1 MSDFPLSQR
10 LLDRVIWRMYAV
22 RLARR
27 SFVWFVVAASLY
39 AVALLT
45 ARLTGLITDV
55 YTPQTLW
62 FIPATALAMGLITTR
77 RPNVEAAARRTD
89 TGQGTKD
96 LFLTL
101 TMLDRCSGDY
111 KPLVGRDAEQRA
123 KALKADAVVPFD
135 WQKPSILGGLVAPA
149 VIGVLALGI
158 VFLPS
163 LDPFAVQAQA
173 KEQETLAQRV
183 AQTRKE
189 TETRKTLLTQQK
201 DLDNENSE
209 EVAEA
214 LERLQADFQKM
225 RKDQKIPNATRLA
238 ENQKQLGEKWRKL
251 NAEQLK
257 DLMNEGELDQ
267 RFGGEE
273 AEQLREW
280 QRELQQGSSESM
292 EQAIEELKEDL
303 QELAKTDDPVERS
316 EVMRKIEKQLREMS
330 DFATDKAGSPQMAAA
345 LQRALDQMEAMQNSE
360 SAEIEAEA
368 LEALQESLDL
378 TQMEAQD
385 LAQAARDMKSLE
397 EALRLISMA
406 KQLNSEEQLDGENAE
421 GAQTLE
427 DYAAMY
433 EQMMSEM
440 TGESNFEG
448 EGFGEGGEAPE
459 DDSVQTDFVDETSKS
474 AIQKGRILLSMKTKG
489 MSDSGEAQKEYRQ
502 ALDDVKQGVAE
513 AIEAEEIPP
522 GYVEAI
528 QTYFDKIE
536 TVDPALN
543 EPAAEAAVPE

>member
-1 MSDFPLSQR
+1 MSDFPQSAR
-10 LLDRVIWRMYAV
+10 LLQRVIWRMYAV
-22 RLARR
+22 KLARR
-27 SFVWFVVAASLY
+27 TFVWFVVAASAY
-39 AVALLT
+39 AIALLT

-55 YTPQTLW
+55 FTPQTLW
-62 FIPATALAMGLITTR
+62 FIPGAALILGLLTTR
-77 RPNVEAAARRTD
+77 RPHVEDAARRTD
-89 TGQGTKD
+89 TRQGTKD

-101 TMLDRCSGDY
+101 TMLDRCAGEY
-111 KPLVGRDAEQRA
+111 KPLVSHDAEQRA
-123 KALKADAVVPFD
+123 KALKADTVVPFD
-135 WQKPSILGGLVAPA
+135 WHKPSLLGGLVAPA

-158 VFLPS
+158 LFLPA

-183 AQTRKE
+183 SQTRKE
-189 TETRKTLLTQQK
+189 TELRKTQLTQQK

-209 EVAEA
+209 DVAEA
-214 LERLQADFQKM
+214 IEKLQADFQKM

-238 ENQKQLGEKWRKL
+238 EQQKQLGEKWRKL

-292 EQAIEELKEDL
+292 EQALEELKEDL

-316 EVMRKIEKQLREMS
+316 EIMRKIEKQLREMS
-330 DFATDKAGSPQMAAA
+330 DFATDKAGSPQLAAA
-345 LQRALDQMEAMQNSE
+345 LQRALDQMESMQNSE

-368 LEALQESLDL
+368 LEGLQESLDL
-378 TQMEAQD
+378 SQMEAQE

-406 KQLNSEEQLDGENAE
+406 KQLNSEELLDGEAAE

-433 EQMMSEM
+433 EQMMADMEGM
-440 TGESNFEG
+440 GELGG

-459 DDSVQTDFVDETSKS
+459 DDSVETEFVDETSKS
-474 AIQKGRILLSMKTKG
+474 AIQKGKILLSMKTKG

-502 ALDDVKQGVAE
+502 ALEDVKQGVAE

-522 GYVEAI
+522 GYVDAI

-536 TVDPALN
+536 AVDPALS
-543 EPAAEAAVPE
+543 EPEVQE